1 MFQNALTLHRIN
13 ILFDVGKISKL
24 KFLENWILVNALYK
38 HLVTNAEDLASNA
51 NDDAKSVSC
60 APVKYTPKRSFECAF
75 SN

>member
-1 MFQNALTLHRIN
+1 MFQNSLTLHKIN

-38 HLVTNAEDLASNA
+38 HLVTNTDDNTYNP